1 MKTRSTE
8 YKSMLVLGVTGGIGS
23 GKSAVCDI
31 LEERGAR
38 VFHAD
43 DVGKRLMTED
53 HRVRR
58 EISAAFGTRSYLS
71 SGRLNRK
78 YLADRVFSDDEALE
92 QINAIVHPRVFE
104 AFVKAKRVASLEGVR
119 LLVHEAALLFE
130 AGGDRHVDC
139 TVYVDAPR
147 YVRVE
152 RVVRRDGVTK
162 EKVLDRMRHQVSAA
176 EGRRRADYVL
186 RNNSDLHVLRRRT
199 LRMLKRIEA
208 DFGITIPVV

>member
-1 MKTRSTE
+1 MRNTE
-8 YKSMLVLGVTGGIGS
+8 YNNMLVLGVTGGIGS

-31 LEERGAR
+31 LEVRGAR
-38 VFHAD
+38 IFRAD
-43 DVGKRLMTED
+43 EVGKRLMSED
-53 HRVRR
+53 ARVRR
-58 EISAAFGTRSYLS
+58 EIVSAFGEGSYLS
-71 SGRLNRK
+71 SGQLNRK
-78 YLADRVFSDDEALE
+78 YLADRVFSDDTALE

-104 AFVKAKRVASLEGVR
+104 AFVKAKRDANRDGVR

-152 RVVRRDGVTK
+152 RVMRRDGVAK
-162 EKVLDRMRHQVSAA
+162 EKVMDRMRHQISAA

-186 RNNSDLHVLRRRT
+186 RNNLGREALARRVERLLRTIGKDFVLRDW
-199 LRMLKRIEA
+199 LL
-208 DFGITIPVV
+208 G